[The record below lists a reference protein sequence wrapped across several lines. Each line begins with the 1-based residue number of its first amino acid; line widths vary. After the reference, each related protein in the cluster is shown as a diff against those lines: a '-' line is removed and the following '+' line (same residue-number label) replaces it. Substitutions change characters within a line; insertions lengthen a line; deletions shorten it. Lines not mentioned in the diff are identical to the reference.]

1 MKNRNINFKNMLTA
15 VCFLLLASTVLQAQD
30 ERKFI
35 RKGTG
40 LYEQEKF
47 LESEI
52 EYRKALDKK
61 QDSQEGK
68 FNIAATQFRQK
79 KYQEAIT
86 QLENLANQIDDPLML
101 SQIYHNIGNSYIGMI
116 EADQQNAGAYID
128 KGIESY
134 KKALRNNSF
143 DDETRYNL
151 IAAMKMKQQNEENEQ
166 NQDQQEQQQE
176 QQQQE
181 QEQQQQEQE
190 QQQQQQQQQQNEI
203 SRENAERIL
212 QALEQDEKDLQEKK
226 LQQQQNQPVRI
237 DKNW

>member
-1 MKNRNINFKNMLTA
+1 MKTNNVINLKNMLTA
-15 VCFLLLASTVLQAQD
+15 VCFLLLASTVLQAQE

-35 RKGTG
+35 RKGTD
-40 LYEQEKF
+40 LYKQEKF

-61 QDSQEGK
+61 QESQEGK
-68 FNIAATQFRQK
+68 FNIAATQFKQGK
-79 KYQEAIT
+79 FQDAVS

-101 SQIYHNIGNSYIGMI
+101 SQIYHNIGNGYLGMI

-134 KKALRNNSF
+134 KKALRNNPL

-151 IAAMKMKQQNEENEQ
+151 IAAMKMKQQNEDNQQ
-166 NQDQQEQQQE
+166 NQDE
-176 QQQQE
+176 QE

-190 QQQQQQQQQQNEI
+190 KEQEQEQQQQEQQQQQQNEI
-203 SRENAERIL
+203 SKENAERIL